1 MLKSCQLCGHATLRI
16 CLVTIGINILL
27 KSQARQAA
35 GRRLFPIGAAGA
47 FGGSFV
53 PTGRGATVW
62 SPAGSLNQRRSRVRF
77 YFRKFCTAWAVA
89 PGCSRGSR
97 WAALSNS
104 STRDPALRRRKLLGI
119 ERRNQPA
126 YPTTSCEDCRVHGRL
141 AAVGS
146 IIRNPPKYRRKKPR
160 SRVSSRSAATMA
172 CAPII
177 KSAAILMR
185 GPPPARYRR
194 QACAALNAASCSIGE
209 NETGSFS
216 IAS

>member
-1 MLKSCQLCGHATLRI
+1 MVRT
-16 CLVTIGINILL
+16 
-27 KSQARQAA
+27 
-35 GRRLFPIGAAGA
+35 
-47 FGGSFV
+47 
-53 PTGRGATVW
+53 
-62 SPAGSLNQRRSRVRF
+62 PAGFLNQRRSRVRF

-89 PGCSRGSR
+89 PGCSKGSR
-97 WAALSNS
+97 WATLSIS
-104 STRDPALRRRKLLGI
+104 STRDPALRRRNSSAYSGGTSLLTP
-119 ERRNQPA
+119 Q
-126 YPTTSCEDCRVHGRL
+126 SCEDCRVHGRL

-177 KSAAILMR
+177 KSAAVLMR

-194 QACAALNAASCSIGE
+194 QACAALSAASCSMGE